1 MSKAIQYVETKHGR
15 LAYRV
20 VGEGGRV
27 PLVLV
32 NRFRGTIDDWDP
44 DFLAAISKNRKVIAF
59 DNAGIGRSGGEVP
72 TSIAGMASVVADF
85 IGALGLGLVDLLG
98 WSLGG
103 LVVQQT
109 TLDYPKIVRR
119 LIVAGSSPGG
129 IKDGP
134 EQHPRVR
141 EVMSHPVNGE
151 EDFLFLFFPE
161 TETARAEGRLHL
173 QRLGQDIDR
182 GPAVTPQA
190 FMNQIKAFSEW
201 PGARHRLKDLVKPV
215 LVANGQ
221 HDVMIPAY
229 RSYVLA
235 QEVADGK
242 LVLYPDAGH
251 AFLFQYIDDFTE
263 EVARFLS

>member
-1 MSKAIQYVETKHGR
+1 MSKTIQFVETKHGR

-27 PLVLV
+27 PLLLV

-44 DFLAAISKNRKVIAF
+44 EFLATLGKKRKVIAF
-59 DNAGIGRSGGEVP
+59 DNAGIGRSGGDVP
-72 TSIAGMASVVADF
+72 TSIAGMATVVADF
-85 IGALGLGLVDLLG
+85 IDALGLGLVDLLG

-103 LVVQQT
+103 LVAQQT

-134 EQHPRVR
+134 EQHPKVR
-141 EVMSHPVNGE
+141 EVMSHPANGE

-161 TETARAEGRLHL
+161 TETAREEGRLHL
-173 QRLGQDIDR
+173 GRLSQDADR

-201 PGARHRLKDLVKPV
+201 TGSRHRLKELTKPV

-251 AFLFQYIDDFTE
+251 AFLFQYIDDFAD
-263 EVARFLS
+263 EVHRFLD